1 MRACAARLLVLSNP
15 IVRFPPFAVRGPHV
29 PMVGKG
35 RLTAPT
41 LTDAGAFSP
50 FHAFSRI
57 CKEHADVRDG
67 GAAIHGISRAAL
79 NKMVGACF
87 HEGVR
92 RPVRKG
98 WALGAE
104 KAKAARHFLQARWRS
119 PDDVED
125 RMVLSS
131 VFNTMSR
138 EEVQESIKLLR
149 EFQQCSAGPVNS
161 AIGIPSENRAPQPDR
176 PPINKM
182 PAKMPRIQQESVAIQ
197 DDLVQH
203 ASSCP
208 PDLVSSTESSLR
220 NSESE
225 DSPRGDDKDKIC
237 QQAAALVAAVRAE

>member
-1 MRACAARLLVLSNP
+1 
-15 IVRFPPFAVRGPHV
+15 
-29 PMVGKG
+29 
-35 RLTAPT
+35 
-41 LTDAGAFSP
+41 
-50 FHAFSRI
+50 
-57 CKEHADVRDG
+57 
-67 GAAIHGISRAAL
+67 
-79 NKMVGACF
+79 MVGACF